1 MVLVGF
7 HHKNEEQMLW
17 NLEFNAFTTKKQRKN
32 WDLTNKIGGI
42 GHQLPRNTELLF
54 MGIDLMGS
62 VAPLSN
68 GGFMG

>member
-1 MVLVGF
+1 MKLGIQCIYHEKTKEELGF
-7 HHKNEEQMLW
+7 NQQDW
-17 NLEFNAFTTKKQRKN
+17 
-32 WDLTNKIGGI
+32 GI

-54 MGIDLMGS
+54 MRIDLMGS